1 MSNDEYSKS
10 QPSNGNAKEYNWVSS
25 TQSSSGNRLDTDLY
39 ENPDSVRSSSTQAS
53 SYQAVSSFNPYSQ
66 TETLTQTS
74 FHSAE
79 AYTTSQPN
87 ANDIQ
92 SSYTTSSQNTY
103 SQSNYETAH
112 SNNVSFDYSQEY
124 ANK

>member
-1 MSNDEYSKS
+1 MSQDEYSKS

-79 AYTTSQPN
+79 AYTT
-87 ANDIQ
+87 
-92 SSYTTSSQNTY
+92 
-103 SQSNYETAH
+103 
-112 SNNVSFDYSQEY
+112 
-124 ANK
+124 